1 MLRILTQHT
10 DNKVWL
16 NGRLE
21 IEQMFNK
28 VAKIMSA
35 QKFAK
40 KICKEHLLV
49 AATAHPL
56 SVKRYK
62 TILTGN
68 NRINGLLLL

>member
-21 IEQMFNK
+21 IEQLFNK

-49 AATAHPL
+49 AAHPL
-56 SVKRYK
+56 SVERYK
-62 TILTGN
+62 
-68 NRINGLLLL
+68 RINRQ